1 MPGLIS
7 KQSSG
12 QPGADGANLYIRG
25 NGAGDG
31 SPLIVIDGVIT
42 DYFPS
47 FSPDEVESITILKD
61 ATAAAVYGV
70 RAAAG
75 VILITT
81 KRGAV
86 QKPTVTYNG
95 SLTLSQNTD
104 FPKFLNGPDYAYW
117 YNKAQLLDGVAEEN
131 LRFSP
136 EEIDRIT
143 NPGENEHIYGN
154 TDWFDLLFRNTAPT
168 YTNNVS
174 VSGGT
179 EKIKFFASVGAYNQ
193 EGIIKR
199 TSYDK
204 YNFRSNMDAKIT
216 DNFDLSLVYPV
227 MFPSRMTRCFCRCRF
242 VCFYFPA
249 SIVVISLLEAL
260 YG

>member
-1 MPGLIS
+1 M
-7 KQSSG
+7 
-12 QPGADGANLYIRG
+12 
-25 NGAGDG
+25 
-31 SPLIVIDGVIT
+31 
-42 DYFPS
+42 
-47 FSPDEVESITILKD
+47 KD

-168 YTNNVS
+168 YTIMFQFPVVRKKLSSLLQSVHTIRRVLLNVLLMIS
-174 VSGGT
+174 
-179 EKIKFFASVGAYNQ
+179 
-193 EGIIKR
+193 IISALIWMQR
-199 TSYDK
+199 LL
-204 YNFRSNMDAKIT
+204 IT
-216 DNFDLSLVYPV
+216 LICLLIYPV
-227 MFPSRMTRCFCRCRF
+227 MFPSRMSQ
-242 VCFYFPA
+242 V
-249 SIVVISLLEAL
+249 LLQV
-260 YG
+260 